1 MFFIQEYLPVKI
13 KFILSLLN
21 FNRYSLTLVKIPN
34 SLTHKD
40 EYRVFTF
47 IITFTK
53 LWSLL
58 ITLNSIQGNKSQP
71 FRVFRIVNGELKLKT
86 SLRSKDVCDLQ
97 KYFILKK

>member
-34 SLTHKD
+34 SLTHKG

-58 ITLNSIQGNKSQP
+58 ITFNSIQGNKSQP
-71 FRVFRIVNGELKLKT
+71 FRVFGT
-86 SLRSKDVCDLQ
+86 
-97 KYFILKK
+97 